1 MMGETFIR
9 DDDDDD
15 SSPVTLTVSNAAGD
29 GFKLTP
35 HVGSVLVTRGRGW
48 SIVATCEKPF
58 YRLSFR
64 AIDPCKEALIRER
77 VAKTD
82 HRLPAA
88 LAAEVRIV
96 PNHLKAAGIS
106 PGLPAALDL
115 PVTVKTS
122 SSAIAV
128 LPSPAKSTE
137 TEAKKAA
144 RSAET
149 EAKKASRSTETEAK
163 KAAKSTETEAAKPR
177 KKQPPVTKKREI
189 VVVVDNDDDDQP
201 PPTPDIADPATKRL
215 RPPPPAAAMARG
227 KKKKQ

>member
-137 TEAKKAA
+137 TEA
-144 RSAET
+144 
-149 EAKKASRSTETEAK
+149 
-163 KAAKSTETEAAKPR
+163 AKPR